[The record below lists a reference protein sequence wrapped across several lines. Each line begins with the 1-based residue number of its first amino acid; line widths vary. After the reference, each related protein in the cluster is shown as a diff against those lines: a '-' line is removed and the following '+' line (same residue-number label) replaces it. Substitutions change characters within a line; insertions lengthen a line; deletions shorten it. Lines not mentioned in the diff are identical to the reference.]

1 MPFARLGFRCCNS
14 PLLPG
19 TNRSVIRRGAYRI
32 ATLSLRQMELN
43 APWMS
48 ASDIIQT
55 IRMVVAR
62 RAAVEQRVMDTQ
74 VGRTMLGTVVES

>member
-1 MPFARLGFRCCNS
+1 M
-14 PLLPG
+14 
-19 TNRSVIRRGAYRI
+19 IRRGAYRI

>member
-1 MPFARLGFRCCNS
+1 
-14 PLLPG
+14 
-19 TNRSVIRRGAYRI
+19 VIRRGAYRI